1 MLTIGLTGGIGSGKS
16 SVSQW
21 FKEKGIPVMDAD
33 KIVHSLLDGDQEA
46 IAELVA
52 EFGTEILDVSGE
64 KINRRVLG
72 GKVFGDEQ
80 ARRRLEQIIQPR
92 VNSIMKQK
100 RANLEKQG
108 FTLCVWDAPLLFEG
122 GRRKDVDQVWVVW
135 VPQEIQIERVFGRDK
150 LTKNEILDRILAQMP
165 LDEKIKLS
173 DVVVDNSGSWEQTLA
188 QLEDYY
194 KEFLIFEHVNPNPAP
209 INQSLGKG

>member
-21 FKEKGIPVMDAD
+21 FKDKGIPVIDAD

-46 IAELVA
+46 ITELVN
-52 EFGTEILDVSGE
+52 EFGPEILDETGE

-72 GKVFGDEQ
+72 AKVFGDEQ

-92 VNSIMKQK
+92 VNSTMAQE
-100 RANLEKQG
+100 RNNLEKQG
-108 FTLCVWDAPLLFEG
+108 FTLCVWDAPLLIEG
-122 GRRKDVDQVWVVW
+122 GLRKAVDQVWVVW
-135 VPQEIQIERVFGRDK
+135 VPQEVQIERVFGRDK
-150 LTKNEILDRILAQMP
+150 LSKTEILDRILAQMP

-173 DVVVDNSGSWEQTLA
+173 DVVVDNSGNWEKTLA
-188 QLEDYY
+188 QLEGYY
-194 KEFLIFEHVNPNPAP
+194 QEFLIFEHVNPNPTP
-209 INQSLGKG
+209 VNRNLGNG